1 MDSKNIMVEIAEAFA
16 HAKLEAV
23 MIGNAAAA
31 IQGAPVTTMDID
43 FCIRETDETVSKLNS
58 VAKQLDAKLINYGT
72 FFQIQA
78 PEKEL
83 YLDFIC
89 NVLGVKSFDAL
100 MKRSNKVSFDG
111 CYNLNVAP
119 LEDIIKSKKLAGQ
132 DKDLAVLPILERT
145 LKVKNEKDKRAKHKK
160 SKV

>member
-1 MDSKNIMVEIAEAFA
+1 MDSKSILVEIAEAFA
-16 HAKLEAV
+16 HAKLDAV

-43 FCIRETDETVSKLNS
+43 FCIRETDETVPKLS
-58 VAKQLDAKLINYGT
+58 FISKQLDAELIRFGS
-72 FFQIQA
+72 FFQIQS

-89 NVLGVKSFDAL
+89 NVIGVKSFDAL
-100 MKRSNKVSFDG
+100 MKRSSKVSFDG
-111 CYNLNVAP
+111 CYSLNIAS

-145 LKVKNEKDKRAKHKK
+145 LKVKNEIEKH
-160 SKV
+160 SKPEK